1 MPTSSSIWSNEPEYR
16 MIASQDKHL
25 WSLFKWGGGT
35 ELYSSHEKYFIQAK
49 INRFSWNC
57 PLSCG
62 KFTQGALQ
70 FQRTGQK
77 SLSLQKPTIQWAKNS
92 QKIHNTFSILLQ
104 YVAWTQ
110 WIIRSALT
118 FEWMATYQSRYLRS
132 SLAPLHLLAM
142 HCKSRSMYQNHHYH
156 QDEHHPLHPDHHHQ
170 NKNYLHNCFVHCF
183 AIFNAI
189 IRIITDIIAICIDIN

>member
-1 MPTSSSIWSNEPEYR
+1 MSLTTEWEPSKTNICEVCSSEVEAQS
-16 MIASQDKHL
+16 
-25 WSLFKWGGGT
+25 
-35 ELYSSHEKYFIQAK
+35 FIQATRNTSSK
-49 INRFSWNC
+49 PRSTDFPGTVHFPVESLHKVLFNSKE
-57 PLSCG
+57 LA
-62 KFTQGALQ
+62 K
-70 FQRTGQK
+70 K
-77 SLSLQKPTIQWAKNS
+77 SLSSTIQRAKNS
-92 QKIHNTFSILLQ
+92 HKIHNTFSILLQ

-142 HCKSRSMYQNHHYH
+142 HCKSRSMYQHHHYH

-170 NKNYLHNCFVHCF
+170 NKNYLHNCFIHCF
-183 AIFNAI
+183 VIFNAI

>member
-1 MPTSSSIWSNEPEYR
+1 MPTSTSIWSNEPEYR
-16 MIASQDKHL
+16 MRTIQDKHL
-25 WSLFKWGGGT
+25 WSLLKWGGGT

-77 SLSLQKPTIQWAKNS
+77 NLSLQKPTTHVEKLTQ
-92 QKIHNTFSILLQ
+92 QKESWLNVT
-104 YVAWTQ
+104 YVRPCVAWTQ

-142 HCKSRSMYQNHHYH
+142 HCKSRSMYQHCHYH
-156 QDEHHPLHPDHHHQ
+156 QDEHHPL
-170 NKNYLHNCFVHCF
+170 
-183 AIFNAI
+183 
-189 IRIITDIIAICIDIN
+189 